1 MEKWIVHMKKADF
14 AAWSARFHIS
24 PVTARIIRNRGIEE
38 TEDVERFLRGGL
50 EDCPSPFL
58 LKDME
63 RAVNLIPEAIGAG
76 KKLRVIGDYDVDGIC
91 SSYILT
97 KGLSLLGALVDTAI
111 PHRIHD
117 GYGLNEHLIEAAAED
132 GVEMI
137 VTCDNGIA
145 AAEQIALA
153 AEKGIPVIVTD
164 HHEVPFREVTA
175 RDGQVRREELL
186 PPAAAVIDPKQE
198 QCRYPFPG
206 ICGAVVA
213 FKVMQAL
220 QERTGSSALQN
231 AMDEF
236 LEFAAIATVC
246 DVMELKQENRILVK
260 EGLKRLANSHNPGLR
275 ALMEVNEIDP
285 GKVNGYQIGFVLGP
299 CLNATGR
306 LDTAQKALELL
317 QTTSREKAIRLAREL
332 KQLND
337 TRKQLTL
344 EGIEEALNYIAEHC
358 MDQDR
363 VLVLYLPRV
372 HESLAGI
379 IAGRIREHYYKPV
392 FVLTK
397 AEQGV
402 KGSGRSIEEYHMYRA
417 LNQVEE
423 LLDRYGGHA
432 MAAGLSLSED
442 KVETLRRRLNENC
455 QLTEEDLRE
464 KVTIDVP
471 MPMDYA
477 GMKAVVDD
485 LEVLEPFGVGNPKP
499 LFAQKDLRFIRA
511 VRLGANRNFA
521 RFTAITPDG
530 NRVQMIYFGNLE
542 KFQEYLAEKYGPD
555 SMENLYAGKG
565 DYLLS
570 VVYQPGKHVYQ
581 GLEEIEFR
589 LQYYC

>member
-1 MEKWIVHMKKADF
+1 M
-14 AAWSARFHIS
+14 
-24 PVTARIIRNRGIEE
+24 
-38 TEDVERFLRGGL
+38 
-50 EDCPSPFL
+50 
-58 LKDME
+58 
-63 RAVNLIPEAIGAG
+63 
-76 KKLRVIGDYDVDGIC
+76 
-91 SSYILT
+91 
-97 KGLSLLGALVDTAI
+97 
-111 PHRIHD
+111 
-117 GYGLNEHLIEAAAED
+117 
-132 GVEMI
+132 
-137 VTCDNGIA
+137 
-145 AAEQIALA
+145 
-153 AEKGIPVIVTD
+153 
-164 HHEVPFREVTA
+164 
-175 RDGQVRREELL
+175 
-186 PPAAAVIDPKQE
+186 
-198 QCRYPFPG
+198 
-206 ICGAVVA
+206 
-213 FKVMQAL
+213 
-220 QERTGSSALQN
+220 
-231 AMDEF
+231 
-236 LEFAAIATVC
+236 
-246 DVMELKQENRILVK
+246 
-260 EGLKRLANSHNPGLR
+260 
-275 ALMEVNEIDP
+275 
-285 GKVNGYQIGFVLGP
+285 NGYQIGFVLGP

-344 EGIEEALNYIAEHC
+344 EGIEEALNYIAEHS

-471 MPMDYA
+471 MPMA
-477 GMKAVVDD
+477 GIKAVVDD